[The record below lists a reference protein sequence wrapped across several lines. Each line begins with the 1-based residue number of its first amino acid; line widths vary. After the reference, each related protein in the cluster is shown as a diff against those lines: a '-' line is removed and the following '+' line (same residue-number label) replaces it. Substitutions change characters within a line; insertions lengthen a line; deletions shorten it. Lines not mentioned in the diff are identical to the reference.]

1 MKQIDLVWYDF
12 VWDIKNTTD
21 SYIKNTTDSYAF
33 LVLSNLFQHADG
45 NVSRVLIGNKCDLV
59 DERVSYMVDYE
70 RFIFVIAWPY
80 RSGSELFTRVLFI
93 LLLPFSDH
101 LSVSEQRVRAEE
113 GEALAAEFHIKFF
126 ETSAKESVGVKE
138 AFAYLAMEVKN
149 RILTAD
155 YTEEEY
161 KVDAIRL
168 TGAKPAKQ
176 PCAC

>member
-1 MKQIDLVWYDF
+1 MVELYQTSNIC
-12 VWDIKNTTD
+12 
-21 SYIKNTTDSYAF
+21 SYFPCHTS
-33 LVLSNLFQHADG
+33 LFQ
-45 NVSRVLIGNKCDLV
+45 
-59 DERVSYMVDYE
+59 
-70 RFIFVIAWPY
+70 
-80 RSGSELFTRVLFI
+80 
-93 LLLPFSDH
+93 
-101 LSVSEQRVRAEE
+101 QRVRAEE
-113 GEALAAEFHIKFF
+113 GEALAAEFNIKFF

-168 TGAKPAKQ
+168 TGAKPTKQ